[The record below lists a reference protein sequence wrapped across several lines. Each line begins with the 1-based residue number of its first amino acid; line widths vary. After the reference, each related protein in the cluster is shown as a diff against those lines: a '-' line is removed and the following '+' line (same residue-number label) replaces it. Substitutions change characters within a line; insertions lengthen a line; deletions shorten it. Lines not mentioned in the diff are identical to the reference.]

1 MYVFMVFPSSKT
13 TASAFA
19 LGGKQPGR
27 TSDLVQNNIREWC
40 ACVRY
45 RELVTPYELQRL
57 R

>member
-1 MYVFMVFPSSKT
+1 MVFPSSKT

-57 R
+57 L